1 MLEAER
7 FQRRL
12 AFAIMGRGAPHRFR
26 APGFQVYRNT
36 WMKGLL
42 DALEANYPVI
52 AQLLGAE
59 TFSFVATE
67 YVRIHRS
74 TSPVLA
80 LYGEK
85 FPAHLAG
92 HPLSD
97 DLSYLADVAR
107 LERLWTECFFAP
119 DAPTLRPQDYASL
132 TPVALLGLRPRL
144 HPAARIA
151 RFETP
156 AATIW
161 QAHRKEGEFEEIEP
175 EWKAERALV
184 SRCDASVT
192 VTLLDESAYKILTE
206 IRNGQTLG
214 LAIAEAADAHP
225 GSDLAGA
232 VATIIERGALTGAG
246 KERD

>member
-12 AFAIMGRGAPHRFR
+12 AFAIMGRGWPHRFK
-26 APGFQVYRNT
+26 APGFRVYRNT

-52 AQLLGAE
+52 AQLLGSQA
-59 TFSFVATE
+59 FNFVASE
-67 YVRIHRS
+67 YVRIHRP
-74 TSPVLA
+74 TLPVLA

-85 FPAHLAG
+85 FPSHLAG

-97 DLSYLADVAR
+97 ELPYLADVAC

-119 DAPTLRPQDYASL
+119 DAPALRPQDYASL

-156 AATIW
+156 AVTIW
-161 QAHRKEGEFEEIEP
+161 QAHRTDNQFEEIEP
-175 EWKAERALV
+175 DWKAERVLV
-184 SRCDASVT
+184 SRCGAAVT
-192 VTLLDESAYKILTE
+192 VTLLDETAHKILTG
-206 IRNGQTLG
+206 IGNGQTLG
-214 LAIAEAADAHP
+214 AAIAEAADSCP
-225 GSDLAGA
+225 GTDLAAA
-232 VATIIERGALTGAG
+232 VTTIIELGALTGAG
-246 KERD
+246 KERE